1 MAYVGAGLKLLD
13 DGMIY
18 AQLMSTALDVVLGSS
33 TSPLSVVEFIWN
45 NLIGSPTPADN
56 ISQYSTLIDND
67 TYTSAGLAITATD
80 HSLNT
85 TAIDLV
91 GLIQTGVKYIPYG

>member
-1 MAYVGAGLKLLD
+1 MAYVGVGLKLLD

-67 TYTSAGLAITATD
+67 TSAGLAITATD

>member
-1 MAYVGAGLKLLD
+1 MAYVGVGLKLLD

-18 AQLMSTALDVVLGSS
+18 AQLMSTAFDVFLGSS
-33 TSPLSVVEFIWN
+33 ASSLSVVGFIWN

-56 ISQYSTLIDND
+56 ISQYSTLVD